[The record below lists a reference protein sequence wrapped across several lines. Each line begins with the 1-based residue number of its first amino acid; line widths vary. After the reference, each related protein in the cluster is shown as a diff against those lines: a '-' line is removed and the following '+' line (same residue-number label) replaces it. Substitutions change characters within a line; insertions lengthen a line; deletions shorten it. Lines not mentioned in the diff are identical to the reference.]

1 MNNSPQP
8 LKMARMREKG
18 SFFDI
23 KKLLTA
29 LFAFCVVF
37 CSQDTLLFGTFSK
50 SWVKYSRLGIYAL
63 ALFAMGIY
71 LFFTKQGR
79 ELLKRPGR
87 RNFYICFGVFLIL
100 ILLPLLVFWD
110 FGPYTHMYL
119 QVALLVTLFA
129 FASELFSFKEVFRYS
144 SYLVILIS
152 LISNILFAV
161 TIVFGTNVLRF
172 LPKIENERGY
182 ELYFALL
189 TNVPLLGHRNYGIF
203 REPGVY
209 SIYLCSALA
218 FLIFNFD
225 FSDKKR
231 TIAFFVSAASLVVSL
246 LSTRSTTGYFCLIL
260 VLVASIFRRFPN
272 ERFRWIWIGGLA
284 ASALVGA
291 IVGIR
296 NFSEIFGKLFTANE
310 SLSSRAYAPVYN
322 LTLFLRSP
330 LVGNG
335 ANKYIVLFGEATYL
349 GNPISNTDTFIG
361 FLASYGLFV
370 GLIFFGG
377 FYQGCL
383 EMVDSS
389 KTVNKLPFIL
399 VFLTMLILFETENV
413 AFSTLFHLVSVFP
426 LRDLFAKARKRVLV
440 PTRYRI

>member
-1 MNNSPQP
+1 
-8 LKMARMREKG
+8 MAKMREKA
-18 SFFDI
+18 SFFKV

-37 CSQDTLLFGTFSK
+37 CGQDTLLFGTFSK

-63 ALFAMGIY
+63 ALLTMGIY
-71 LFFTKQGR
+71 LFFTKRGR
-79 ELLKRPGR
+79 ELLKKPGR
-87 RNFYICFGVFLIL
+87 RNFYIFFCVFLML
-100 ILLPLLVFWD
+100 MLLPLLVFWD
-110 FGPYTHMYL
+110 FGPYAHMYL
-119 QVALLVTLFA
+119 QVVLLATLFA

-144 SYLVILIS
+144 AYLVILIS

-161 TIVFGTNVLRF
+161 TIVFGTKALRF
-172 LPKIENERGY
+172 LPKIENESGY
-182 ELYFALL
+182 EFYYTLL

-225 FSDKKR
+225 FPDKKS
-231 TIAFFVSAASLVVSL
+231 TIAFFASAASLVLSL
-246 LSTRSTTGYFCLIL
+246 LGTRSTTGYFCLIL

-272 ERFRWIWIGGLA
+272 KRFRWIWIGWLA
-284 ASALVGA
+284 VSALVGA

-296 NFSEIFGKLFTANE
+296 NFNEIFAKLFTPNE
-310 SLSSRAYAPVYN
+310 SLSSRTYAPVYN
-322 LTLFLRSP
+322 LTLFFRSP
-330 LVGNG
+330 LMGNG
-335 ANKYIVLFGEATYL
+335 ANKYTVLFEKAAYL
-349 GNPISNTDTFIG
+349 GSPIANTDTFIAL
-361 FLASYGLFV
+361 FASYGLFV

-389 KTVNKLPFIL
+389 KTMNKVPFIF
-399 VFLTMLILFETENV
+399 VFWTMLILFETENV
-413 AFSTLFHLVSVFP
+413 AFSTLFHFVCIFP